1 MKACQAE
8 KGKKEK
14 TGHHFLS
21 ICSFEKKKKRKIEK
35 EKNLR

>member
-8 KGKKEK
+8 KGEKEK

-21 ICSFEKKKKRKIEK
+21 ICSFGKKKKGKIEN